1 MYLRVIKEVMC
12 TELGAFLSVWRVTQ
26 RSRKTH
32 GPASRRQED
41 RTEAGVGGKKMTKS
55 NLFCFSSCLW
65 NQKNYR
71 ISLLVSVDTFS

>member
-1 MYLRVIKEVMC
+1 MDLRVIKPVMC
-12 TELGAFLSVWRVTQ
+12 TELGAFLGVWSVTQ

-32 GPASRRQED
+32 SPASGRQGG

-65 NQKNYR
+65 
-71 ISLLVSVDTFS
+71 S